1 MENLNSKSCIN
12 VITDNVDNVL
22 FKNILAGIE
31 EEELPYEIFNL
42 NNKDLISTT
51 HRASQQSKL
60 GVAVGFSDNRVIVH
74 YTKLKENNAI
84 IDTSL
89 KDYEITKARK
99 IGNNAAR
106 LYKVMP
112 FKDITSPDL
121 DSLVENIK
129 LKILE
134 VLKKHE

>member
-1 MENLNSKSCIN
+1 MENINSKPCIN
-12 VITDNVDNVL
+12 VMVDDMDNIL
-22 FKNILAGIE
+22 LKNILAGIE
-31 EEELPYEIFNL
+31 EEGLPYEIFNL
-42 NNKDLISTT
+42 NKEDVLSTT
-51 HRASQQSKL
+51 HKASQQSKL
-60 GVAVGFSDNRVIVH
+60 GVGVGFSNNRVIVH
-74 YTKLKENNAI
+74 YSKLRENNAI

-112 FKDITSPDL
+112 FKDINSSDL

-129 LKILE
+129 LKIIE
-134 VLKKHE
+134 VLKKHD

>member
-1 MENLNSKSCIN
+1 MEYLGSKPCIY
-12 VITDNVDNVL
+12 VVADNIDNAL

-31 EEELPYEIFNL
+31 EEDLPYEIFNL
-42 NNKDLISTT
+42 NKKDLVSTT
-51 HRASQQSKL
+51 HKASQQSKL
-60 GVAVGFSDNRVIVH
+60 GVAIGFSNNRVIVH
-74 YTKLKENNAI
+74 YSKLKENNAI

-112 FKDITSPDL
+112 FKDINSPDL
-121 DSLVENIK
+121 DSLVESIK
-129 LKILE
+129 LKIIE
-134 VLKKHE
+134 VLKKHD